1 MIADIEVDEEI
12 QGIVDQLLLI
22 SSTEDNVPQCIL
34 SGSGYGWFWCPQTKQ
49 MTMALRG
56 SEVVL
61 LSEYDHEKS
70 LVMSHG
76 SLLVVNNDEVIEVG
90 YN

>member
-1 MIADIEVDEEI
+1 MSAGIESDDEI

-22 SSTEDNVPQCIL
+22 SASEDNVPQCIL

-49 MTMALRG
+49 MTAALRG
-56 SEVVL
+56 SEIIL

-70 LVMSHG
+70 LVMFQG
-76 SLLVVNNDEVIEVG
+76 SILVVDNDEVIEVG

>member
-1 MIADIEVDEEI
+1 MDTDIEAEAVQE
-12 QGIVDQLLLI
+12 IVDQLLLI
-22 SSTEDNVPQCIL
+22 SASEDNVPQCIL

-49 MTMALRG
+49 MTRAMRG
-56 SEVVL
+56 TEVVL
-61 LSEYDHEKS
+61 LSEYDHTKS

-76 SLLVVNNDEVIEVG
+76 CLLVVESDEVIEVG